1 MRDFLF
7 SLKYDGDATLQ
18 TQLRRQLVAAIENRQ
33 LLPGQ
38 PVPSSRRLAKQ
49 LSVARNTIM
58 LAYQALVEQ
67 GLLESRERSGFYVAE
82 KLNLPPTPDPA
93 ERGMGDGAAAA
104 PEQSIDWRQR
114 LARRPSI
121 QRIIQKP
128 TDWPDFRYP
137 FIYGQIDPSLFP
149 LAAWRECSRQALAKL
164 AVSQWSI
171 DNVMVDDPMLLQQ
184 LRTRVLPSRGV
195 RATDDEI
202 LITMGAQNALS
213 LVSSLLFRRGIT
225 VGLENPGYVD
235 AFNIFALRVDDIKL
249 LPIDTNG
256 LVLGGG
262 LGDCDY
268 VYVTPSHQSPTTVT
282 MPLDR
287 RLALLDQAERDD
299 FVVIEDDYEG
309 ETNFVGSP
317 TPSLKS
323 LDRFGRVIYVGSLS
337 KSFAPGLRLGYL
349 VADREFIAE
358 ARQLR
363 RLILRH
369 PPTNNQLTAAL
380 FLADGH
386 FTSHLNRLHRVYRER
401 WQIMQDALER
411 YLPNASRAPTFGGS
425 SFWVTCP
432 AHVDTDRLTADI
444 ARDGIIIEPGSMFFL
459 GAERPRNHFRLGFS
473 AIPSERIEPGIR
485 LLADHILSIRDQ

>member
-7 SLKYDGDATLQ
+7 SLKLDSDSTLQ

-82 KLNLPPTPDPA
+82 NLNLPAPPRTLDA
-93 ERGMGDGAAAA
+93 ARGGDETAA
-104 PEQSIDWRQR
+104 SVDWQRR

-121 QRIIQKP
+121 QRIITKP
-128 TDWPDFRYP
+128 LDWPSYRYP
-137 FIYGQIDPSLFP
+137 FIYGQIDPTLFP

-171 DNVMVDDPMLLQQ
+171 DNVMVDDALLLEQ

-195 RATDDEI
+195 RASDDEI
-202 LITMGAQNALS
+202 LITLGAQNALS
-213 LVSSLLFRRGIT
+213 LLSSLLFRQGVN
-225 VGLENPGYVD
+225 VGMENPGYLD
-235 AFNIFALRVDDIKL
+235 AFNIFALRVGAIDL
-249 LPIDTNG
+249 LEIDSNG
-256 LVLGGG
+256 LVLGPA
-262 LGDCDY
+262 LSHCDY

-282 MPLDR
+282 MPLER
-287 RLALLDQAERDD
+287 RLALLEQAERDD
-299 FVVIEDDYEG
+299 FIIIEDDYEG
-309 ETNFVGSP
+309 EMNFVGSP

-323 LDRFGRVIYVGSLS
+323 LDRTGRVVYIGSLS

-349 VADREFIAE
+349 VASARLIEE
-358 ARQLR
+358 ARLLR
-363 RLILRH
+363 RLVLRH

-401 WQIMQDALER
+401 WQLMRDALEQH
-411 YLPNASRAPTFGGS
+411 LPHAASAPTFGGS
-425 SFWVTCP
+425 SFWVTGP
-432 AHVDTDRLTADI
+432 VDLDADNL
-444 ARDGIIIEPGSMFFL
+444 AQEALDAGVIIEPGSIFFL
-459 GAERPRNHFRLGFS
+459 GKDRPANNFRLGFS
-473 AIPSERIEPGIR
+473 AIPNDRIEPGIR
-485 LLADHILSIRDQ
+485 LLADLIRAK

>member
-7 SLKYDGDATLQ
+7 SLKLDSDSTLQ

-67 GLLESRERSGFYVAE
+67 GLLESRERSGFYVTE
-82 KLNLPPTPDPA
+82 NLNLPATPRAVDPA
-93 ERGMGDGAAAA
+93 YADEEPVAG
-104 PEQSIDWRQR
+104 IDWDRR
-114 LARRPSI
+114 MARRPSI
-121 QRIIQKP
+121 QRIVTKP
-128 TDWPDFRYP
+128 LDWPSYRYP
-137 FIYGQIDPSLFP
+137 FIYGQIDPTLFP

-171 DNVMVDDPMLLQQ
+171 DNVMVDDALLLEQ

-195 RATDDEI
+195 RASDDEI

-213 LVSSLLFRRGIT
+213 LLSSLLFRRGVH
-225 VGLENPGYVD
+225 VGMENPGYVD
-235 AFNIFALRVDDIKL
+235 AFNIFALRVGAIDL
-249 LPIDTNG
+249 LEVDSSG
-256 LVLGGG
+256 LVLGPA
-262 LGDCDY
+262 LSHCDY

-282 MPLDR
+282 MPLER
-287 RLALLDQAERDD
+287 RLALLEQAEQDD
-299 FVVIEDDYEG
+299 FIIIEDDYEG
-309 ETNFVGSP
+309 EMNFVGSP

-323 LDRFGRVIYVGSLS
+323 LDRTGRVVYIGSLS

-349 VADREFIAE
+349 VASTRLIEE
-358 ARQLR
+358 ARLLR
-363 RLILRH
+363 RLVLRH

-401 WQIMQDALER
+401 WQIMRDALEQH
-411 YLPNASRAPTFGGS
+411 LPHAASAPTFGGT
-425 SFWVTCP
+425 SFWVTGP
-432 AHVDTDRLTADI
+432 ADLDAESL
-444 ARDGIIIEPGSMFFL
+444 ARDALNAGLIIEPGSIFFL
-459 GAERPRNHFRLGFS
+459 GQDRPANHFRLGFS
-473 AIPSERIEPGIR
+473 AIPSDRIEPGIR
-485 LLADHILSIRDQ
+485 LLADLIRAKRDP